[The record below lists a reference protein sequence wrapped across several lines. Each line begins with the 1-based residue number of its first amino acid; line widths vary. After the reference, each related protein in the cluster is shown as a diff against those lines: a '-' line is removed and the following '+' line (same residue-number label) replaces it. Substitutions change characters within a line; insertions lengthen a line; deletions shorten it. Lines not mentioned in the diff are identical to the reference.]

1 MVLFWIGSSG
11 FFMEMWMWICDL
23 IELYA
28 SGSMTQQGLA
38 LEDHSSNVSLLFLK
52 NVRIAQGKS
61 VRFSN
66 GIWNLMLVDIK
77 LLLIYNY
84 TSLGKIYIV
93 SLPGIYTCIYVHT
106 RIYINTVFG
115 KNFQWLLLYKSPSR
129 GFFSFYIESL
139 FPFLRKGSTKVWW

>member
-1 MVLFWIGSSG
+1 
-11 FFMEMWMWICDL
+11 MWICDL

-66 GIWNLMLVDIK
+66 GI
-77 LLLIYNY
+77 
-84 TSLGKIYIV
+84 
-93 SLPGIYTCIYVHT
+93 
-106 RIYINTVFG
+106 
-115 KNFQWLLLYKSPSR
+115 
-129 GFFSFYIESL
+129 
-139 FPFLRKGSTKVWW
+139 